1 MRTRRALAWS
11 AGVLG
16 AAVTGTAVSLVSRG
30 AREAVPGGSVPGA
43 MTPGESDSAR
53 RSTVAADDGVP
64 LSVREVEPADGGR
77 AELTV
82 VLVHGY
88 SLDSRCWRFQRAGL
102 PGSTD
107 PRVRLVLYDQRSHG
121 RSGRS
126 ARANSTIE
134 QLGRD
139 LDAVLRATTSD
150 DPVVLVGHS
159 MGGMAIMAL
168 AEQRPELFRERVRG
182 VALLGTSAGE
192 VGASGLPRPWLSK
205 HNPIT
210 RTLGLLAGWQPGLV
224 ERARRTGA
232 QMPRSVVRGLA
243 FGDREV
249 SAELVELTDSM
260 IAGTTV
266 ETVTDFLD
274 TLGSHDRRAAL
285 AGLRSCEVLV
295 LGGDSDRLIPFAH
308 SEAIA
313 AELPEAELVRVEGAG
328 HMVILERAELVT
340 ARLGDLVRRAVRRT
354 RAADSAE
361 KVSGS

>member
-16 AAVTGTAVSLVSRG
+16 AAVTGTAVSLASRG
-30 AREAVPGGSVPGA
+30 ARGTTPGGDDGGAVPPD
-43 MTPGESDSAR
+43 ESDSVR

-64 LSVREVEPADGGR
+64 LSVWEVEPADGGR

-82 VLVHGY
+82 VLVHAY
-88 SLDSRCWRFQRAGL
+88 SLDSRCWRFQCAEMPL
-102 PGSTD
+102 STD

-126 ARANSTIE
+126 TRANSTIE

-139 LDAVLRATTSD
+139 LDAVLRATAGGG
-150 DPVVLVGHS
+150 PVVLVGHS

-168 AEQRPELFRERVRG
+168 AEQRPELFRRWVRG

-205 HNPIT
+205 HNPVT
-210 RTLGLLAGWQPGLV
+210 RTLGALAGWQPGLV
-224 ERARRTGA
+224 EQVRRTGA
-232 QMPRSVVRGLA
+232 GVARSLVRGLA
-243 FGDREV
+243 FGGREV
-249 SAELVELTDSM
+249 SAELVDLTDAM

-285 AGLRSCEVLV
+285 AGLRCCEVLV
-295 LGGDSDRLIPFAH
+295 LAGDADRLTPFAH

-328 HMVILERAELVT
+328 HMVVLERAELVT
-340 ARLGDLVRRAVRRT
+340 ARLGDLVRRAARRA